1 MQSTRGSFRI
11 RWSISVRGISI
22 RLERR
27 TRSSD
32 TIISVARRERTGED
46 GRAVFPEAFV
56 DVQGQGLPSCLPVLR
71 TLSYLHHRRGNG
83 KERRRNEHEI
93 CNEE

>member
-1 MQSTRGSFRI
+1 MQSTREFFRI

-32 TIISVARRERTGED
+32 TIISVVRRSRTGED
-46 GRAVFPEAFV
+46 NRAAFPEVFV
-56 DVQGQGLPSCLPVLR
+56 DV
-71 TLSYLHHRRGNG
+71 
-83 KERRRNEHEI
+83 
-93 CNEE
+93 